1 MMQQKYRINNAKILN
16 TKFMMQKNKNK
27 INNAIIQNKKY
38 TRSVKDIG
46 RLLLDLGEDPTV
58 ILPFT
63 LTAGRLL
70 KR

>member
-1 MMQQKYRINNAKILN
+1 
-16 TKFMMQKNKNK
+16 MMQKKQKYK

-38 TRSVKDIG
+38 TRSVEDIG

-58 ILPFT
+58 ILSLT

-70 KR
+70 KRQN